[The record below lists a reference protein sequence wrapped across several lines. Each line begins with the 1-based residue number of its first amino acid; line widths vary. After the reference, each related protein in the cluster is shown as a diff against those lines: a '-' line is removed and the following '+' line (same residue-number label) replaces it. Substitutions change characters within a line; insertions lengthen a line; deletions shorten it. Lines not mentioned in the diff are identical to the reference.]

1 MSSFSHETDCKSTP
15 SVSGATVA
23 DSSTAQTPKG
33 PRKIKLLLDRSGSME
48 TDGLF
53 QALIKGVNSLLLE
66 QRQQAEEFETNP
78 TIEVWVFD
86 TSLDLIRSG
95 PIKDV
100 TDILEN
106 EVKPRGATALNDAM
120 ASILDNG
127 KDDSDVLFFIFT
139 DGQENSSTK
148 HRGDSGRQYCKS
160 LVEVYSRDKNWTII
174 FGAANIDAYQTGAQY
189 GISADNAFNVEADAP
204 TVTNMMRAVSGAV
217 RTSSSHGGP
226 VDISLIRQASAPSR
240 VEGNQNSLP
249 SGPPLVEHNL
259 MLQRSNVDSVFCQP
273 PVLRR
278 AVANGQPSLYDHDGS
293 IQGGMT
299 SFNQE
304 QVMMARPDGLSHIN
318 VDIADK

>member
-15 SVSGATVA
+15 SESGATVA

-33 PRKIKLLLDRSGSME
+33 PSKIKLLLDRSGSME
-48 TDGLF
+48 IGGLF

-66 QRQQAEEFETNP
+66 QTQQAEDLETNP
-78 TIEVWVFD
+78 EIEVWVFD
-86 TSLDLIRSG
+86 TFLELIRSG
-95 PIKDV
+95 PIKEV
-100 TDILEN
+100 TDISEN
-106 EVKPRGATALNDAM
+106 EVKPRGGTALNDAM

-127 KDDSDVLFFIFT
+127 KDDSDVLFFVFT

-148 HRGDSGRQYCKS
+148 HRGDTGRQYCKS
-160 LVEVYSRDKNWTII
+160 LVEVYSCDKNWTII

-189 GISADNAFNVEADAP
+189 GISADNALYVAADAP

-217 RTSSSHGGP
+217 RTSSSQGVP
-226 VDISLIRQASAPSR
+226 VDISLIRQASAPPR
-240 VEGNQNSLP
+240 IQTNQDRLPPSPSL
-249 SGPPLVEHNL
+249 GPHGL
-259 MLQRSNVDSVFCQP
+259 MLQV

-278 AVANGQPSLYDHDGS
+278 AVANGQPSLDEQVGS

-304 QVMMARPDGLSHIN
+304 QSMMTRPDGLPHIN
-318 VDIADK
+318 VDINDKSTES